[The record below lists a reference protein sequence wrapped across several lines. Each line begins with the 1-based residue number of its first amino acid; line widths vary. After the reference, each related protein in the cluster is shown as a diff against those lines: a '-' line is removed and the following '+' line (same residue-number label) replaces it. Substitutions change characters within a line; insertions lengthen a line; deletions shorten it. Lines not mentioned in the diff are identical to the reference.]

1 VGFFFLK
8 GFCCVKGG
16 GKWEGLLLEE
26 IYIRVGSGLSSLI
39 GEVWFGFGCKSI
51 HI

>member
-1 VGFFFLK
+1 
-8 GFCCVKGG
+8 
-16 GKWEGLLLEE
+16 LLQEE
-26 IYIRVGSGLSSLI
+26 IYISEGSGIPSLI